1 MFSSV
6 DDLKLGSG
14 VVNIR
19 LHFPTLNATVCT
31 YLNKNIEGEIIEY

>member
-14 VVNIR
+14 IINIR
-19 LHFPTLNATVCT
+19 LHFPTLNATVCA
-31 YLNKNIEGEIIEY
+31 YLNKNIEGEIIDY

>member
-14 VVNIR
+14 IINIR
-19 LHFPTLNATVCT
+19 LHFPTLNATFCT
-31 YLNKNIEGEIIEY
+31 YLNKNIEGKIIDY

>member
-6 DDLKLGSG
+6 DDLILGSG
-14 VVNIR
+14 VIDIR
-19 LHFPTLNATVCT
+19 LHFPTLNATVCA

>member
-1 MFSSV
+1 MFSSL

-14 VVNIR
+14 IINIR

-31 YLNKNIEGEIIEY
+31 YLNKNIEGKIIDY